1 MFGRLRMALLRRS
14 LQHLVAQPRRQ
25 RRPHTLES
33 ARSVAL
39 LFDASEEETRKVMT
53 LWAESFIEREP
64 RKRLHMLGFIDNEH
78 TVGQTRFPQF
88 TAKELRW
95 YGRINSPAVER
106 FVREAPDLLLC
117 FNPQHRL
124 PIHWVATASAAH
136 MKIGSASQE
145 PNDFDF
151 ILEVPADKGGH
162 FFLREVAFYL
172 SKIVPV
178 HHEQPA

>member
-33 ARSVAL
+33 ARSIAL

-88 TAKELRW
+88 TAQRVALVRPHKQP
-95 YGRINSPAVER
+95 GRRTLCERSTRLIAV
-106 FVREAPDLLLC
+106 L
-117 FNPQHRL
+117 
-124 PIHWVATASAAH
+124 
-136 MKIGSASQE
+136 
-145 PNDFDF
+145 
-151 ILEVPADKGGH
+151 
-162 FFLREVAFYL
+162 
-172 SKIVPV
+172 
-178 HHEQPA
+178 